1 MAAKKDKIVE
11 EYKNAPAKVGDW
23 LETMESKIYGKLYND
38 KEMTVEV
45 VDVLSDGRV
54 KVKPLDSSLYKI
66 HSSILSDGDYTKNF
80 YHIGENPFPKNSWRR
95 SLQTGNYMLESIIHK
110 CGIEQK
116 DETYKKQQYEIGGI
130 TVPELNWNPYVFNKD
145 GKKEYY
151 QRDYCWTLKDEQ
163 LFIESIYNYIN
174 CGLVI
179 VRKRSWKWLE
189 KQIASGNKEVA
200 FNDIVDGKQR
210 MHTLDRFVNDEFPDL
225 HGNYYSDLSTQA
237 QHFFMDSNAIQYAT
251 FSDKTTDDQIIQA
264 FLNVNFTG
272 VPMSQ
277 EHIDY
282 VKEIQK
288 KM

>member
-1 MAAKKDKIVE
+1 MGKIKE
-11 EYKNAPAKVGDW
+11 KRLAEYMVAPHKVGDW
-23 LETMESKIYGKLYND
+23 VKVPETCFNSYGYDTKY
-38 KEMTVEV
+38 KTAEVVEV
-45 VDVLSDGRV
+45 IDDTHI
-54 KVKPLDSSLYKI
+54 KVRGLDYDYKKPVIVTIDKCQKDLYMVG
-66 HSSILSDGDYTKNF
+66 S
-80 YHIGENPFPKNSWRR
+80 NPFPENNWRR
-95 SLQTGNYMLESIIHK
+95 NLETANYMLESILFC
-110 CGIEQK
+110 CGIEVK
-116 DETYKKQQYEIGGI
+116 DDEFSKKDKYEIGGVL
-130 TVPELNWNPYVFNKD
+130 VPELNWNPYVYDKD
-145 GKKEYY
+145 GNKVYY

-163 LFIESIYNYIN
+163 LLIESIYQSIN

-179 VRKRSWKWLE
+179 VRKHSWDWVE
-189 KQIASGNKEVA
+189 KEIANGNTEVA

-210 MHTLDRFVNDEFPDL
+210 MHTLARFVNDEFPDL